1 MAEKF
6 DAGRAEMS
14 QINCVLPFE
23 SGFLRGSGEKKRSMR
38 ARLTTPVT
46 IRSEKGKSQS
56 HEIDVIHL

>member
-38 ARLTTPVT
+38 AHLTTPVMM
-46 IRSEKGKSQS
+46 RCEKGRSQPR
-56 HEIDVIHL
+56 EMMLLI